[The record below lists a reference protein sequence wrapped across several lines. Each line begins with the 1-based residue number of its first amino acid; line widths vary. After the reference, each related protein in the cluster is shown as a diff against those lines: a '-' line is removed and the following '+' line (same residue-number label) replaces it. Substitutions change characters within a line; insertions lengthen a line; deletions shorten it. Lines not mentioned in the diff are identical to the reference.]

1 MNNTIRNV
9 QLTAVIFVLAAT
21 IIAFFLEVREMYFN
35 RNISLADLLLM
46 FIYIEV
52 IGLVRSYWET
62 QSVRIIYPMI
72 IAITALARYIILQDK
87 NDDPLTLVYLS
98 IAILIISLATVVIRL
113 RNSKILKIDYRIA
126 EAKKIKF
133 SKNKNY
139 KNINNENEL
148 LKKIINSRL
157 EEIIELLFNN
167 CPLVKNNVLNS
178 KLSLY
183 FTGNGSK
190 VLNENLLSFGP
201 EFDFVSE
208 MSTMDEFKKDL
219 FDTTINFHS
228 YNQKLQPSKSI
239 IKLENKGFFE
249 KLFEYFSRN

>member
-21 IIAFFLEVREMYFN
+21 IIAFFLLEVKEMYFN

-113 RNSKILKIDYRIA
+113 RNSKILKIDP
-126 EAKKIKF
+126 
-133 SKNKNY
+133 KN
-139 KNINNENEL
+139 L
-148 LKKIINSRL
+148 
-157 EEIIELLFNN
+157 
-167 CPLVKNNVLNS
+167 
-178 KLSLY
+178 
-183 FTGNGSK
+183 
-190 VLNENLLSFGP
+190 
-201 EFDFVSE
+201 
-208 MSTMDEFKKDL
+208 
-219 FDTTINFHS
+219 
-228 YNQKLQPSKSI
+228 
-239 IKLENKGFFE
+239 
-249 KLFEYFSRN
+249 